1 MAHKFAEIGF
11 TDAVK
16 SVQQTMGS
24 RSAYARREVG
34 SDINRPLGPDEIKF
48 LAERDSF
55 YIASVSEIG
64 WPYVQFRGGPAGF
77 LRVLDEQTLG
87 FADFRGNRLYITTGN
102 VATDSRI
109 SLLLIDSPN
118 RRRLKI
124 LGRMHVIGTQDDA
137 ALAARLTFA
146 DYASAVERVM
156 LIKVEAFDWNCP
168 QHIPPALP
176 KTILRQVS
184 PLTGSVD
191 GCRTNRRHRSADIR
205 RSSLRCRSS
214 LCTARRTRG
223 PSRPAANCFRHC
235 GLVRQDAQV
244 LSLPL

>member
-34 SDINRPLGPDEIKF
+34 S
-48 LAERDSF
+48 
-55 YIASVSEIG
+55 
-64 WPYVQFRGGPAGF
+64 
-77 LRVLDEQTLG
+77 
-87 FADFRGNRLYITTGN
+87 TGN
-102 VATDSRI
+102 VATDNRI

-124 LGRMHVIGTQDDA
+124 FGRMHVIGTQDDA
-137 ALAARLTFA
+137 ALAARLTLA

-168 QHIPPALP
+168 QHIPPVLP
-176 KTILRQVS
+176 KTILPQLS

-191 GCRTNRRHRSADIR
+191 GCRTNRRHRKRRYSA
-205 RSSLRCRSS
+205 
-214 LCTARRTRG
+214 
-223 PSRPAANCFRHC
+223 
-235 GLVRQDAQV
+235 
-244 LSLPL
+244 